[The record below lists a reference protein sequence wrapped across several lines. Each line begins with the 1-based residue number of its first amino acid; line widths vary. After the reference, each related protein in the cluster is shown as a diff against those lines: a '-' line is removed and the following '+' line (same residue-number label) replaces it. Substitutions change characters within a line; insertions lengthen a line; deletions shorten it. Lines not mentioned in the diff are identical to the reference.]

1 MSIVSM
7 PMSIVSMPIVSM
19 PMTGVMTGVDS
30 DLTMQTVG
38 DPHPRCISLY
48 HHKSHGCNCTQQA
61 DLLDTKLLT
70 NDIIGGN
77 TYSKSL

>member
-1 MSIVSM
+1 
-7 PMSIVSMPIVSM
+7 
-19 PMTGVMTGVDS
+19 MTGVLTGVDS
-30 DLTMQTVG
+30 DLTMQTG

-48 HHKSHGCNCTQQA
+48 HRKCHSGDCTQQA

-70 NDIIGGN
+70 NNIIGGN